1 MLKQNEKD
9 AEKMLAMQA
18 EQQRRLQI
26 LADREHKRKL
36 REVAA
41 GVRATQEQQK
51 TEHAALVKDHY
62 NEKGPGF
69 SSK

>member
-51 TEHAALVKDHY
+51 TEHAATIKDHY
-62 NEKGPGF
+62 NEKSKTF